1 MVPSKVSTDTETE
14 VCFAAMKTLLVLD
27 DDPSV
32 MMLLRFILEQYS
44 LIEASNAEEAIRLFS
59 AHGSQVDLLVADL
72 KLPTSSGIQ
81 VALHLRSEVP
91 YLPVILISGY
101 PMSAWSDRDSAD
113 LERLG
118 SRSVRI
124 LEKPFQAQELLNA
137 VRELLATRAE
147 KTRAA

>member
-1 MVPSKVSTDTETE
+1 MVPSKISSDTKTE

-59 AHGSQVDLLVADL
+59 APGSQVDLLVADL

-81 VALHLRSEVP
+81 VAILLRSEVSD
-91 YLPVILISGY
+91 LPVILISGY
-101 PMSAWSDRDSAD
+101 PVSAWSDRDSDD
-113 LERLG
+113 LVRLG
-118 SRSVRI
+118 SRSVTI
-124 LEKPFQAQELLNA
+124 LSKPFQAQELSHA
-137 VRELLATRAE
+137 VRELLAPGAE
-147 KTRAA
+147 KTRTA